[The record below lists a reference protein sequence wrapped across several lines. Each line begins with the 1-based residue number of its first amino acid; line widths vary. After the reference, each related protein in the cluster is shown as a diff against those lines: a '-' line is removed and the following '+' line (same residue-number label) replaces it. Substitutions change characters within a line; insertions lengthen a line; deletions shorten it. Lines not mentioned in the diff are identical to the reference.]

1 MLRLVFAIL
10 IALAAMNSAP
20 LAFDEGA
27 AGWFHDG
34 NELLERCHGAP
45 SLAEAYVTGISDG
58 VQYGATYA
66 ADYSGYR
73 YCSPQGATSR
83 QYRDL
88 VCSYIE
94 AHPESRQQPGATLIM
109 EALFSA
115 WPCLGGN

>member
-1 MLRLVFAIL
+1 VLRLVFAIMAGL
-10 IALAAMNSAP
+10 LATSSAG
-20 LAFDEGA
+20 LAFDQGA
-27 AGWFHDG
+27 AGWFYDG

-45 SLAEAYVTGISDG
+45 SLAEAYVTGIADG
-58 VQYGATYA
+58 VQYGGTNAG
-66 ADYSGYR
+66 DYRGYR

-94 AHPESRQQPGATLIM
+94 DHPASRQQPGATLIM

-115 WPCLGGN
+115 WPCVGSN